1 MNYNLVSIILGILA
15 ILLPFIGLKFFPK
28 FFLGKQVMFFTASF
42 MLCNLAV
49 VMQILEFK
57 RKTEIGDYA
66 AVLDT
71 AGAVATVSIALMIIV
86 ALANLYCMAVKIFV
100 KKEKTTEV
108 SK

>member
-1 MNYNLVSIILGILA
+1 MDYNLVSVILGILA
-15 ILLPFIGLKFFPK
+15 IALPFIGLKFFK
-28 FFLGKQVMFFTASF
+28 KASLGKQVMFFTASF

-86 ALANLYCMAVKIFV
+86 ALINLYCMAAKIFAR
-100 KKEKTTEV
+100 KEKTTEV